1 MRLFVALWPPPAPR
15 AALAAWAGQWQ
26 WPPTARRTSVERLHM
41 TLHFLGDVLPQYLS
55 VLVQALQPP
64 AVPRAFECGPGRAEV
79 WRNGVAAWCP
89 AEPPAAL
96 CDLHAAI
103 GESLLS
109 AGFKLE
115 TRPWRPHVTLARAAA
130 GARPPAQP
138 LHWSWP
144 VQGWVLV
151 ESVSG
156 AGGGYRILER
166 YRCS

>member
-115 TRPWRPHVTLARAAA
+115 TRQWRPHVTLARAAA
-130 GARPPAQP
+130 GARSPAQP